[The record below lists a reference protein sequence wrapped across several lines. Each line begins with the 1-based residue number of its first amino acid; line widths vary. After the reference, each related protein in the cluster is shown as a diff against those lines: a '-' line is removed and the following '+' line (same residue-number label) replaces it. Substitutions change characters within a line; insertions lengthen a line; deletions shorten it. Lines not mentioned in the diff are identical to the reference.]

1 VQHPTIYAAL
11 KDLSEVY
18 PGKEGVDRKDRPA
31 YRSVPLGAMPYRHD
45 EGNFMDWGSR
55 EGHFVQVPVMHM
67 FLKRRPSP

>member
-1 VQHPTIYAAL
+1 
-11 KDLSEVY
+11 
-18 PGKEGVDRKDRPA
+18 
-31 YRSVPLGAMPYRHD
+31 MPYRHD